1 MGLIHSWDKNCGKSM
16 TLYLLSKL
24 QGLATRQHPLLLSG
38 GNQSTSGT
46 SAYVLS
52 HVQVIT
58 KSVQSMQ
65 GSLLKVYLFTWLQL
79 YVLSDW
85 LLRGQEFQCSDW
97 AL

>member
-52 HVQVIT
+52 HIQVIT
-58 KSVQSMQ
+58 KHVQSNCRVPFGKFINYMA
-65 GSLLKVYLFTWLQL
+65 TI
-79 YVLSDW
+79 
-85 LLRGQEFQCSDW
+85 
-97 AL
+97 